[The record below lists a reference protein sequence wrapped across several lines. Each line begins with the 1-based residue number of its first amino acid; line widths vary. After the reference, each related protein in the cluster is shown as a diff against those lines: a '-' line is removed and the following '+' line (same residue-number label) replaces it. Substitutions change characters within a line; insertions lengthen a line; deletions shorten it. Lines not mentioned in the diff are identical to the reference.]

1 MDHDQL
7 DALLSEQQ
15 SIEDQHFTQTVM
27 KKLPNKQF
35 EKRRSFILVLSAILG
50 SLASF
55 LFLYGSTDQL
65 FTEMFQGL
73 TKYNHIGLL
82 LIVGV
87 LSIYAVIFQISHD
100 EL

>member
-7 DALLSEQQ
+7 DALLGEQQ
-15 SIEDQHFTQTVM
+15 SIEDNQFSQIVM

-35 EKRRSFILVLSAILG
+35 ERRRSFILVLSAILG

-55 LFLYGSTDQL
+55 VFLYGSTDQL

-73 TKYNHIGLL
+73 TKYNHLGLFM
-82 LIVGV
+82 IMGV
-87 LSIYAVIFQISHD
+87 LSIYAVIFQISQD